1 MTGGQIV
8 CGVVGV
14 VVGAEQNNI
23 ISEHVI
29 DWIVNDDDD
38 VGRPRC
44 VDDDELGQTLGQRGL
59 ELSGESPYINFL
71 FTRDAAL
78 HKKI

>member
-1 MTGGQIV
+1 MS
-8 CGVVGV
+8 VVWIV
-14 VVGAEQNNI
+14 VVELGAGQNNI

-29 DWIVNDDDD
+29 DDWVVNDDD

>member
-8 CGVVGV
+8 CGVV
-14 VVGAEQNNI
+14 VVGVGQNNI

-29 DWIVNDDDD
+29 DDWIVNDDDD